1 MKKIAQLIKKVLLSS
16 IFLENAYLLIILSF
30 LGIVIF
36 RQGSL
41 FLPLFIFT
49 FVIILLTSI
58 KKVINSKN

>member
-36 RQGSL
+36 RQANL
-41 FLPLFIFT
+41 FLPLIIFT